1 VDGCTEPCD
10 RRRDQRRRSEG
21 GSSSH
26 HFLTSVNTRTRN
38 NRKPETGTPHS
49 CRICKWDAPVREKVE
64 GPSRLEVS
72 RVHPKGRRAAGTIV
86 FGAET
91 PPIGDEGAGTPFD
104 AQASVARNHRGA

>member
-1 VDGCTEPCD
+1 M
-10 RRRDQRRRSEG
+10 
-21 GSSSH
+21 
-26 HFLTSVNTRTRN
+26 NTRTRN

-49 CRICKWDAPVREKVE
+49 CKVTTALANPADYAEVTLNVEICKWDAPVREKVE

-86 FGAET
+86 FGAKT
-91 PPIGDEGAGTPFD
+91 PPIGDERAGTPFD